1 MVINS
6 SIKRSLSILIILGF
20 FASLMGGCMRFAL
33 RMTPSLF
40 PNFTSTIFEECDP
53 ELAKEAIPSNLKLLE
68 GLLKN
73 DPQNKQIL
81 TALTL
86 GFTGYSMLF
95 VEDDDT
101 ERASRLYNRARDY
114 GIKALGEKGALLK
127 KPGFSREQVLSVLRS
142 MDTNDLETLLWT
154 TVAWSAWINLNLDQP
169 AALAQL
175 GVSQACIERVMELD
189 GDYFYGLPYIL
200 MGVSLAARPPML
212 GGDPNRAKTYF
223 QKALEL
229 NHRKFMLTQYYCA
242 RFYSVRIQN
251 KKLFLELLDEIA
263 QKKPQD
269 LKDVCLINIM
279 IQDKA
284 KKLKNRSEDLF

>member
-1 MVINS
+1 ME
-6 SIKRSLSILIILGF
+6 KRSLNILLMLGLM
-20 FASLMGGCMRFAL
+20 ASLFTGCMSVAL
-33 RMTPSLF
+33 RLTPSLF

-53 ELAKEAIPSNLKLLE
+53 ELAREAIPSNLKLLE

-73 DPQNKQIL
+73 DPDNKRIL

-95 VEDDDT
+95 IEDTDP
-101 ERASRLYNRARDY
+101 ERASRLYNRARNY
-114 GIKALGEKGALLK
+114 GIRALGQKGSVLKRTGLKREQIASLLK
-127 KPGFSREQVLSVLRS
+127 A
-142 MDTNDLETLLWT
+142 MDINDLETLLWT

-169 AALAQL
+169 VALAQL
-175 GVSQACIERVMELD
+175 GVSQTCLERVMELN

-200 MGVSLAARPPML
+200 MGISLAARPPML
-212 GGDPNRAKTYF
+212 GGDPNRANIYF

-242 RFYSVRIQN
+242 RFYAVRTQDKN
-251 KKLFLELLDEIA
+251 LFFELLDEIA
-263 QKKPQD
+263 QKNAQD

-284 KKLKNRSEDLF
+284 RKLRKMADDLF